1 MVKVFGLH
9 SLIADDAE
17 IDCVDPRG
25 RKEGRR
31 RERGREETRKA
42 KAWPPCAAMPCP
54 LQPDQFIAVIVLFP
68 I

>member
-25 RKEGRR
+25 RKEGRE
-31 RERGREETRKA
+31 REKKQERQRPGP
-42 KAWPPCAAMPCP
+42 PPCAAMPCP